1 MNWQS
6 WIGKKHVT
14 GADPVYDDGCDCLL
28 MVTRIREHLG
38 LVAPDA
44 MDVATMILLA
54 KAEAFR
60 EIHTMIAP
68 HLVPVLTAND
78 GAFTVFETPDQIGTA
93 VMIDGGLLHVSH
105 KRGVRWLPGN
115 LLRKFDWYDWK

>member
-1 MNWQS
+1 MNWQK

-14 GADPVYDDGCDCLL
+14 GDDPTCDEGCDCLL
-28 MVTRIREHLG
+28 MVTRIREYLK
-38 LVAPDA
+38 LPAPNALDA
-44 MDVATMILLA
+44 ATLILLS
-54 KAEAFR
+54 KAEAF
-60 EIHTMIAP
+60 EDIHKLILP
-68 HLVPVLTAND
+68 HLVPVQTPRD

-115 LLRKFDWYDWK
+115 ILRKFDWYDWK

>member
-1 MNWQS
+1 MNWHH

-14 GADPVYDDGCDCLL
+14 GADPVCDDGCDCLL

-38 LVAPDA
+38 LPAPNA
-44 MDVATMILLA
+44 MDTATMILLSQS
-54 KAEAFR
+54 EAFT
-60 EIHTMIAP
+60 EIHKLILP
-68 HLVPVLTAND
+68 HLLPVKTPSD